1 MTHAERAQQWRQK
14 VEAQQ
19 ASGQS
24 ARRWCMEQDV
34 NLISFYAWRRRLSGP
49 VSPASGFVE
58 LLPEAASLSAG
69 VTLEWQGTCLHLA
82 KDFDEATLLRTLR
95 LLRLE
100 QA

>member
-34 NLISFYAWRRRLSGP
+34 NLISFYSWRRRLSES
-49 VSPASGFVE
+49 SPAAGFVE
-58 LLPEAASLSAG
+58 LLTEAAVPSAG
-69 VTLEWQGTCLHLA
+69 VTLQWQGACLHLA